1 MRIAVVLAVA
11 LPLTAVDLVLKETR
25 ETPAWAY
32 HERSLGW
39 LVACCFVLAALVLV
53 TRIPSQLVPPAA
65 GVLAGGVLGN
75 ALSAAWNGLLVPN
88 PLVVAGDDAVV
99 AFNLADLW
107 VLVGVAA
114 LLTSIGTWLVH
125 NRHALPEPSLFRRLL
140 RRR

>member
-11 LPLTAVDLVLKETR
+11 LPLAAVDLVLKATR

-39 LVACCFVLAALVLV
+39 LLACVFVLAALVLV
-53 TRIPSQLVPPAA
+53 TRVPSHFVPPAA

-75 ALSAAWNGLLVPN
+75 ALSAAWTGLLVPN
-88 PLVVAGDDAVV
+88 PLVVTGDDAVV

-107 VLVGVAA
+107 VLAGVAG
-114 LLTSIGTWLVH
+114 LVTSIGIWLVR
-125 NRHALPEPSLFRRLL
+125 NRHALPEPSPFRR
-140 RRR
+140 RR